1 MGFGLLF
8 PAALAALAALIVPLV
23 IHIARRSE
31 QLPTDFAALRWL
43 RQKPRPRSRL
53 RFDEWPLLLVRLLLL
68 ALLALLL
75 ARPVLWGAADDR
87 PYVAVLPGAQFD
99 PAAYPAARLH
109 WLAPGFPNIDA
120 PEPHGRIPVASLI
133 RQLDADLPQS
143 AALTIVT
150 PRIITGADADRI
162 RLSRSVK
169 WEIQPGAMP
178 QRSSSKPP
186 GRSLSVRHDEAHKDG
201 ARYLRAVADAWQL
214 EKQKDAPPSADLTDP
229 LPDHRQ
235 SLAWLA
241 AGSVSQAVRDWVSQG
256 GTLLLPSDAQL
267 SESTCFVTVWRDEDG
282 LPLGEAARLDQG
294 YVLRLTRPL
303 RPDAMPLLLDADFPL
318 HLRAA
323 LYPASPPPDRVA
335 ARDYAPMTGARAYDL
350 PPQPLAP
357 WLALIIALLF
367 GVERWLAS
375 RRSRSIAP

>member
-162 RLSRSVK
+162 PTA
-169 WEIQPGAMP
+169 IQRPV
-178 QRSSSKPP
+178 
-186 GRSLSVRHDEAHKDG
+186 SLSPNTSTLATTNVTAMTTSAPR
-201 ARYLRAVADAWQL
+201 AR
-214 EKQKDAPPSADLTDP
+214 
-229 LPDHRQ
+229 
-235 SLAWLA
+235 
-241 AGSVSQAVRDWVSQG
+241 
-256 GTLLLPSDAQL
+256 
-267 SESTCFVTVWRDEDG
+267 
-282 LPLGEAARLDQG
+282 
-294 YVLRLTRPL
+294 
-303 RPDAMPLLLDADFPL
+303 
-318 HLRAA
+318 
-323 LYPASPPPDRVA
+323 
-335 ARDYAPMTGARAYDL
+335 
-350 PPQPLAP
+350 
-357 WLALIIALLF
+357 
-367 GVERWLAS
+367 
-375 RRSRSIAP
+375 